1 MQLFDLDKEELFD
14 LDKEE
19 LREIRQDLE
28 STVNE
33 AISEAIRRS
42 MYSSTV
48 TLRIDIDLK
57 TTTDEDG
64 VVVLVPEYEYKSGY
78 RIGGQYGGQ
87 KGKIRSTMGLQMQ
100 GLGMYRQVQLSEQMS
115 LVK

>member
-1 MQLFDLDKEELFD
+1 MLFD

-28 STVNE
+28 NTVSE

-64 VVVLVPEYEYKSGY
+64 AVVLVPEYEYKSGY
-78 RIGGQYGGQ
+78 RIGGKYD
-87 KGKIRSTMGLQMQ
+87 GKRSMTRSTMGLQMQ
-100 GLGMYRQVQLSEQMS
+100 GPGMYRQVQLSEQMS